1 MPAIGA
7 AIRQFFNW
15 YCPIRI
21 AKKEWSTVTKG
32 AYITHFSRD
41 MKGQTLSE
49 SIFIT
54 VFFQLIF
61 SKLGIFC

>member
-1 MPAIGA
+1 MGA

-32 AYITHFSRD
+32 AYITHFSQD

-54 VFFQLIF
+54 DFFQLIF
-61 SKLGIFC
+61 IKMANYC